1 MSTLPGWLQKPKPN
15 STTLVPSE
23 ASSHTPCLISDGR
36 KRVHSQMECFIVLGR
51 PVVGLGLGGVLALLV
66 AEVRADQVH
75 LHQGPE
81 HACGLPLQPVGR
93 HH

>member
-1 MSTLPGWLQKPKPN
+1 
-15 STTLVPSE
+15 
-23 ASSHTPCLISDGR
+23 
-36 KRVHSQMECFIVLGR
+36 MERLIVLGR

-81 HACGLPLQPVGR
+81 HARGLPLQPIGR